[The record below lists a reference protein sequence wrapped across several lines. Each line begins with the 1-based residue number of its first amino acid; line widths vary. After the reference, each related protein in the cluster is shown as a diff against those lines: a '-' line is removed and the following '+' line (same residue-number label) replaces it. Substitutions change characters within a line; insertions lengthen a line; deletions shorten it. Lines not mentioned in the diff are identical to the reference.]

1 MIKDGMVRRTILA
14 ALHDAGI
21 EAPYEL
27 DVPKED
33 ETKLLRRSIAFLP
46 AEEENTLEEFAWA
59 FGDDAVKEIEE
70 SVHHIIEQ
78 LHQIPDIQRLSEE
91 GLEEL
96 LDNWHGL
103 GVLDED
109 ELLRRI
115 ELHMDELPE
124 ELTSDRKLILQLLEK
139 APWQAE
145 RKNPCRASGSPGTTG
160 TAPEKAGRTAGKAE
174 SRSCSEMETLEGR
187 ASQRLIS
194 AYLPFP
200 GP

>member
-1 MIKDGMVRRTILA
+1 MVRRTILA

-124 ELTSDRKLILQLLEK
+124 ELTSDRKLILHLLEK
-139 APWQAE
+139 RRGKLKEKSLPSI
-145 RKNPCRASGSPGTTG
+145 RSPRTTG

-174 SRSCSEMETLEGR
+174 SGSCSEMEALEGR

-194 AYLPFP
+194 AYIPFP

>member
-1 MIKDGMVRRTILA
+1 MR
-14 ALHDAGI
+14 
-21 EAPYEL
+21 
-27 DVPKED
+27 
-33 ETKLLRRSIAFLP
+33 
-46 AEEENTLEEFAWA
+46 A

-124 ELTSDRKLILQLLEK
+124 ELTSDRKLILHLLEK
-139 APWQAE
+139 RRGKLKEKILAE
-145 RKNPCRASGSPGTTG
+145 HPEVLERLEQRRKKLEERLNSRIR
-160 TAPEKAGRTAGKAE
+160 KA
-174 SRSCSEMETLEGR
+174 CSEMEALEGR
-187 ASQRLIS
+187 TSQRLIS
-194 AYLPFP
+194 AYIPFP

>member
-1 MIKDGMVRRTILA
+1 MNWMFQRKTRQSFCA
-14 ALHDAGI
+14 A
-21 EAPYEL
+21 
-27 DVPKED
+27 V
-33 ETKLLRRSIAFLP
+33 SAFLP

-78 LHQIPDIQRLSEE
+78 LHQIPDIERLSEE

-139 APWQAE
+139 
-145 RKNPCRASGSPGTTG
+145 RRGKLK
-160 TAPEKAGRTAGKAE
+160 EKSLPSILKFWNGWNNAGKSWKNGWK
-174 SRSCSEMETLEGR
+174 SRIRKLFRNGNTGR
-187 ASQRLIS
+187 KIIS
-194 AYLPFP
+194 KTDFLHIPDRY
-200 GP
+200 

>member
-103 GVLDED
+103 SVLDED

-124 ELTSDRKLILQLLEK
+124 ELTSDRKLILHLLEK
-139 APWQAE
+139 RRGKLKEKILAE
-145 RKNPCRASGSPGTTG
+145 HPEVLERLEQRRKKLEERLEKQNPEAVQKWKHWK
-160 TAPEKAGRTAGKAE
+160 EEHLKD
-174 SRSCSEMETLEGR
+174 
-187 ASQRLIS
+187 
-194 AYLPFP
+194 
-200 GP
+200 

>member
-1 MIKDGMVRRTILA
+1 MIVDASAINSIDVTAADRLDAISASLKKRGIRFYLTEHSTQINDQLRQFGIGHMIKDGMVRRTILA

-78 LHQIPDIQRLSEE
+78 LHQIRISNVSPKKVWKSFWITGMGWVFWMRMNCF
-91 GLEEL
+91 EEL
-96 LDNWHGL
+96 NYIWMSC
-103 GVLDED
+103 
-109 ELLRRI
+109 LR
-115 ELHMDELPE
+115 
-124 ELTSDRKLILQLLEK
+124 
-139 APWQAE
+139 
-145 RKNPCRASGSPGTTG
+145 N
-160 TAPEKAGRTAGKAE
+160 
-174 SRSCSEMETLEGR
+174 
-187 ASQRLIS
+187 
-194 AYLPFP
+194 
-200 GP
+200 